1 MSRVA
6 ASAFAAG
13 ILLGFCSAVAAQA
26 FPSRPV
32 RIIATFPAGN
42 SGDVAIRLAAP
53 AMGAGLG
60 QPVLVEN
67 RPAAGGQVAAVAV
80 KQASPDGYTTLIST
94 SAPMVSARYLV
105 KNIPY
110 DTLTD
115 FTPITKVI
123 SVPSVFAISSA
134 VPAHS
139 VPELI
144 EYAKRNPGKLAYGS
158 TGNGTAFHM
167 IGESLSL
174 DAGIQLLH
182 VPYAAAGMAQ
192 PVADLAN
199 DRIQI
204 FFPTIVSLGPQMK
217 TGKVRILAV
226 LDRSRLPQIPDVPA
240 ITEVYP
246 GYTVLPSW
254 FAYMGPA
261 GLPGP
266 VATRLQSELRK
277 ALFSPETSAK
287 LEAMG
292 STPVGNTPAEFA
304 EEIRASIAAVGK
316 VVRSLGIEP
325 Q

>member
-1 MSRVA
+1 
-6 ASAFAAG
+6 
-13 ILLGFCSAVAAQA
+13 
-26 FPSRPV
+26 
-32 RIIATFPAGN
+32 
-42 SGDVAIRLAAP
+42 
-53 AMGAGLG
+53 
-60 QPVLVEN
+60 VLVEN

-80 KQASPDGYTTLIST
+80 KQAPPDGYTTLMST
-94 SAPMVSARYLV
+94 SAPMVTARYLL
-105 KNIPY
+105 KNVPY

-115 FTPITKVI
+115 FTAITKVI
-123 SVPSVFAISSA
+123 SVPSVFAVSSA
-134 VPAHS
+134 VPANS

-167 IGESLSL
+167 IGESLSI
-174 DAGIQLLH
+174 DAGISMLH

-199 DRIQI
+199 DRIQL

-217 TGKVRILAV
+217 TGKVKILAV
-226 LDRSRLPQIPDVPA
+226 LDRNRLPQIPDVPA

-261 GLPGP
+261 GLPAP
-266 VATRLQSELRK
+266 VASRLQGELRR
-277 ALFSPETSAK
+277 ALHSPEVSAK

-292 STPVGNTPAEFA
+292 STPVGNTPAEFQ
-304 EEIRASIAAVGK
+304 EEIRAAIAAVGK
-316 VVRSLGIEP
+316 VVKALGIEP